1 MKSAL
6 IFSIFLLLMGSCK
19 SLELTSLWDIPNKP
33 IPVKLL
39 PLEKQG
45 FNSDKFLI
53 NHVDKNICEPWGEKY
68 GYLVCLSKIE
78 TQEKGFFLS
87 YWGGLLTLGTT
98 WILGVPFCVYN
109 TNAELDFEI
118 LNNKSERIA
127 KFSSSVKA
135 RVPAALYYGYNPTN
149 AGYKCEFDAVNLALE
164 EIRTSL
170 SKEMVDEIN
179 AKLRESGKLHLI
191 NKSQES
197 K

>member
-78 TQEKGFFLS
+78 TRDKGFFLS
-87 YWGGLLTLGTT
+87 FFTGLLSLGAT
-98 WILGVPFCVYN
+98 WILGVPMCVYD

-127 KFSSSVKA
+127 KFSSSAKA
-135 RVPAALYYGYNPTN
+135 RVPAALYHGYSPAN
-149 AGYKCEFDAVNLALE
+149 AWNKSEHDAINLALE
-164 EIRTSL
+164 EIRSSL
-170 SKEMVDEIN
+170 SKEVVEEIN
-179 AKLRESGKLHLI
+179 TKLRESGKLHLT
-191 NKSQES
+191 NKSKASQ
-197 K
+197 